1 MNVKKSHNKTATS
14 RVRLIASTRENDIN
28 RCCLKIHVQKKSK
41 NTNAVTWFTK
51 IN

>member
-28 RCCLKIHVQKKSK
+28 RCCLKIMYRRSLKTQ
-41 NTNAVTWFTK
+41 TQ
-51 IN
+51 